1 MSHDHIGIPKF
12 IEKGFSNDGKVYCY
26 NLKKDKHYFD
36 LINKLGTKN
45 NYYDED
51 VEKNLL
57 AQGVELQFSLFY
69 NDFCKAND
77 SETMIKIL
85 NNNIKLVEQFFS
97 FMFMRSITT
106 LNEINDKSET
116 SKLFGEIDHSELLR
130 INSEINVNPFKII
143 GDEYSFYP
151 LINFSDTHF
160 INNSIGFGF
169 LINKEKKIS
178 IFIPLNFKIGLLIT
192 NNQEIEKSEMT
203 YIESNEDEKVHR
215 MNKVICRTEKVI
227 GNGFIFGDVKELVI
241 SYINFIKNLKV

>member
-1 MSHDHIGIPKF
+1 
-12 IEKGFSNDGKVYCY
+12 
-26 NLKKDKHYFD
+26 
-36 LINKLGTKN
+36 
-45 NYYDED
+45 
-51 VEKNLL
+51 
-57 AQGVELQFSLFY
+57 
-69 NDFCKAND
+69 
-77 SETMIKIL
+77 MIKIL

-151 LINFSDTHF
+151 LINFSNTHF